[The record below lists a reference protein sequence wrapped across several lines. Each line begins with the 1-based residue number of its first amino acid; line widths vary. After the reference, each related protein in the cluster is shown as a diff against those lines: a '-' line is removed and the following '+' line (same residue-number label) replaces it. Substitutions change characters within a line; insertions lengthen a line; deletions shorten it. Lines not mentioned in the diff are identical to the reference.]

1 MLGAAANNYVIIFL
15 DTFEEEK
22 SLVCQQE
29 ILPIKMGLQ
38 ISWNIFMEQKEN
50 LYHLLSHWFVGK
62 NIWI

>member
-50 LYHLLSHWFVGK
+50 LYHLLSH
-62 NIWI
+62 